1 MYKTYTQPLIC
12 MRETRK
18 IYKICPR
25 HTIRNLRNAPVQ
37 LSWERNL
44 QMAATFPSSSPG
56 NTRPIPLLP
65 NILTTCP
72 KSPLLP
78 NILTT
83 YPIHSQTNYYCP
95 IYSRATQA
103 LPNISTAAQFTRHLH
118 QYTDAPALNQGR
130 GMLKQNILYQALT
143 TQSAHSE
150 DPAV

>member
-1 MYKTYTQPLIC
+1 MLYIHSVYATYALPLIRR
-12 MRETRK
+12 RETRK
-18 IYKICPR
+18 TYKICSR

-95 IYSRATQA
+95 IYTHELPRHYQIYLL
-103 LPNISTAAQFTRHLH
+103 LPNLPAISTSIQ
-118 QYTDAPALNQGR
+118 
-130 GMLKQNILYQALT
+130 MLP
-143 TQSAHSE
+143 H
-150 DPAV
+150 